1 MRLSKSKKIVLLS
14 AFLLVAILISVWI
27 FKRKP
32 VATIYKVKKDNF
44 EAVITCKGEIQSEK
58 SIFISIPDVLGDRKL
73 EIWDTQIKDLVP
85 EGSIVQKGD
94 YVALLDQGRIKQLKE
109 TNEEALKKLIF
120 NYNDEKIDS
129 AVDLVNLRNAI
140 DQFNYDVEDK
150 KIEM

>member
-1 MRLSKSKKIVLLS
+1 MRLSKSKKIVLL
-14 AFLLVAILISVWI
+14 AALLIVAILISVWF

-85 EGSIVQKGD
+85 EGSIVKR
-94 YVALLDQGRIKQLKE
+94 VIMSPCLTR
-109 TNEEALKKLIF
+109 
-120 NYNDEKIDS
+120 
-129 AVDLVNLRNAI
+129 
-140 DQFNYDVEDK
+140 DVSNSSRK
-150 KIEM
+150 PTRRHSKS